1 MEPAADSDINCPITQ
16 FTQFA
21 QRLELFYSIFRDS
34 TDLGQKPHGL
44 RRISLRP
51 YLLLTWPYDQPTNKM
66 NNGKVF
72 VCSKDKVLLS
82 DLLFSIY
89 NGFLTQT
96 KNRVIEAN
104 SNFYDEPTI
113 WTEKL
118 RFFESI
124 GKAAKPRR
132 QTQISDA
139 SSKHIDDIFVEI
151 ESRDA
156 SGTFLPV
163 SNYGKPKISS
173 QRILE
178 VSKAVLHPA
187 SHGTQCDGLGNSI

>member
-1 MEPAADSDINCPITQ
+1 
-16 FTQFA
+16 
-21 QRLELFYSIFRDS
+21 
-34 TDLGQKPHGL
+34 
-44 RRISLRP
+44 
-51 YLLLTWPYDQPTNKM
+51 M

-163 SNYGKPKISS
+163 FVAVRLHSIPLTLDGAVTNAQIMGNLKSLHKEFLKSLKPSS
-173 QRILE
+173 TQLPTE
-178 VSKAVLHPA
+178 LNVMA
-187 SHGTQCDGLGNSI
+187 SAIQSENTLLQSPRTPGGG